1 MLKERL
7 TRNQVVILT
16 IVILLSGIIGLP
28 IIIIYLID
36 INSLYPPGEFHSTV
50 AAVVFSGADQNGLV
64 ACPWIL
70 NETDDSV
77 VGENQEFRDYVTEE
91 LSAEIQNYSL
101 ITEFKITYTGG
112 WHEFD
117 HCLQTN
123 PNHTP
128 FDPFY
133 VHIYFR
139 YDQSTRSNNNL
150 WHYKIAPAL
159 EVTFREKWY
168 ISQFMIILTVVAL

>member
-1 MLKERL
+1 MIKGRL

-16 IVILLSGIIGLP
+16 LVILLSGIIGLP
-28 IIIIYLID
+28 MIIIYLID
-36 INSLYPPGEFHSTV
+36 INSLYPPGEFHDSL
-50 AAVVFSGADQNGLV
+50 AAVVFSGENQSGLV
-64 ACPWIL
+64 ACPWVL

-77 VGENQEFRDYVTEE
+77 AGENQEFRDYFTEE

-101 ITEFKITYTGG
+101 ITGFKITYTGG
-112 WHEFD
+112 CHEFD
-117 HCLQTN
+117 HCLQTD

-128 FDPFY
+128 FDPYY
-133 VHIYFR
+133 VLIYFK

-159 EVTFREKWY
+159 ETSFREKWY
-168 ISQFMIILTVVAL
+168 ISKFMIVLTIAC